1 MTPTRGFDTLSFDQ
15 KVARKEAWK
24 EKLTTEKPDADL
36 SALRTLSQ
44 TDKAKNARKRFFEWR
59 AKQ

>member
-1 MTPTRGFDTLSFDQ
+1 MTPARGFNTLSFDQ

-24 EKLTTEKPDADL
+24 EKLTSESPDADL
-36 SALRTLSQ
+36 SALRTFSQ
-44 TDKAKNARKRFFEWR
+44 TDKAKNSRKRFFEWR